1 MHPSRRKVKGV
12 GDTFADKI
20 PPTPVAFLGREEAKV
35 EGVKA
40 RGHWESTGGARMAAE
55 KVVVMPVPG
64 IFQEAAAVDRVAS
77 TEGEEREAF
86 NCTLA
91 LLLLLVLLVVEAPTT
106 PMDMEG
112 KGPKSSR
119 YRHQHSATAT
129 VPAHRST
136 AVIRAMMRGRRG
148 W

>member
-12 GDTFADKI
+12 GDTLADRA
-20 PPTPVAFLGREEAKV
+20 PPPPVAFLGREEAKV
-35 EGVKA
+35 EGVNA

-55 KVVVMPVPG
+55 KVGVMPVPG
-64 IFQEAAAVDRVAS
+64 IFQEAVALDRVAS

-86 NCTLA
+86 NCALA
-91 LLLLLVLLVVEAPTT
+91 LLLLLLEAPTT
-106 PMDMEG
+106 PTDMEG
-112 KGPKSSR
+112 KAPESSR
-119 YRHQHSATAT
+119 YRHQHSTTAT